1 MKKHSSKGFLSR
13 LNKGSL
19 RHKIPI
25 IIIVILY
32 VGIFFTSLAYTTIDK
47 NNYIDGGWKY
57 GLSSFRHHHTQS
69 FGNNV
74 FFTYGP
80 LSTRI
85 VTTVNNQD
93 TIKDF
98 IVGLIIITGLLGLC
112 LYSLVSALRS
122 YDYRDKLLEGGTIA
136 IGSICM
142 LSIVGVDI
150 LFFITLLAVYKH
162 VMTEERLSR
171 KLLLLA
177 GPALL
182 ATYKNSFLITIILV
196 LLLAGLS
203 LRYPFK
209 KKILSVVSLLLLPL
223 VFLVFEGVSVLN
235 LPTYLIYTLKNGLA
249 YGDFMNLTDHPG
261 ICTTFFWIFIA
272 YACLCSAT
280 ALFET
285 RLKPRKLVAIGLP
298 LIGEFWIIFIALKEA
313 ITRSDAHL
321 LVFLPFIFYMLMRIL
336 MVLNKFLRLSFMQ
349 YTLVSLAIF
358 LICVRIF
365 APMNKRLI
373 LNFTRQQ
380 YFTNVINQISL
391 REVVKHYDYAYF
403 AKERKISQQSFSNL
417 TSQTSLIRQS
427 LNEYLDKNHLHNVK
441 IAGYGNSLFFLP
453 ATAPANYVYSPFM
466 QNYPAQPPQLF
477 DKLYKD
483 FLVQHPDYL
492 VFWDKIAPNID
503 SKLPSQDLPQ
513 TDRYLQTEYTV
524 AASDKDHGMF
534 ILAKKNVAPSNNE
547 KCSAKTFKTH
557 LGNSIEI
564 GNDARSIRIIM
575 DQSLRNKLKDT
586 IYKKPIYEIYLYDK
600 SGNQRQFRIVPA
612 TLEDNFYV
620 NPWLPF
626 IADNRA
632 EDSFQVS
639 KINLASSDQ
648 RTPPMEVSITS
659 CSD

>member
-1 MKKHSSKGFLSR
+1 MKKQSSKGFLSR
-13 LNKGSL
+13 LNQGSL
-19 RHKIPI
+19 RHKAPI
-25 IIIVILY
+25 IIVALLY
-32 VGIFFTSLAYTTIDK
+32 IGIFFTSLAYTTIDK

-93 TIKDF
+93 TVKDF
-98 IVGLIIITGLLGLC
+98 VVGLIIITGLLGLC
-112 LYSLVSALRS
+112 LYSLISALRS
-122 YDYRDKLLEGGTIA
+122 YDYKDKLLVGGTIA

-150 LFFITLLAVYKH
+150 LFFITLLAVYKR
-162 VMTEERLSR
+162 VMTEEHLTQ

-203 LRYPFK
+203 LLYPLK
-209 KKILSVVSLLLLPL
+209 KKLLSVVSLLLLPL
-223 VFLVFEGVSVLN
+223 AFLVFEGVSVLN
-235 LPTYLIYTLKNGLA
+235 LPTYLGYAFKNSLA

-261 ICTTFFWIFIA
+261 VCTTFFWIFIA
-272 YACLCSAT
+272 YAALCSIT
-280 ALFET
+280 VLFEA
-285 RLKPRKLVAIGLP
+285 RLKPRKLMAIGPL
-298 LIGEFWIIFIALKEA
+298 LIGEFWIIFIAMKEA

-336 MVLNKFLRLSFMQ
+336 ISLNKFLRLNFIQ

-380 YFTNVINQISL
+380 YFTDVINQVSL
-391 REVVKHYDYAYF
+391 RDAFKHYDYAYF
-403 AKERKISQQSFSNL
+403 TKERRISQQTFSSL
-417 TSQTSLIRQS
+417 QSQTDNIRQS
-427 LNEYLDKNHLHNVK
+427 LHQYLDEHNLHKPALV
-441 IAGYGNSLFFLP
+441 GYGNSIFFLP
-453 ATAPANYVYSPFM
+453 AVEPKNYLYSPFM

-483 FLVQHPDYL
+483 FLVRHPDYL
-492 VFWDKIAPNID
+492 VFWDKVAPNID

-534 ILAKKNVAPSNNE
+534 VLAKKNAVPISN
-547 KCSAKTFKTH
+547 KGCGTKTFETH
-557 LGNSIEI
+557 LGNPIEI
-564 GNDARSIRIIM
+564 GKEARSIRIFM
-575 DQSLRNKLKDT
+575 DQSPKNKLKDAL
-586 IYKKPIYEIYLYDK
+586 YKKPIYEIYLYDK
-600 SGNQRQFRIVPA
+600 SGDQRQFRIVPA

-626 IADNRA
+626 ITDNRA

-659 CSD
+659 CSN